1 MRSTSTWGFAVA
13 DVVPACFLQLRI
25 CAAHC
30 LSMIA
35 LLADYLK
42 SSSNSPTCASPVHQ
56 SSFRL
61 FDPQRGS
68 TGAGSAAAASSY
80 NNSSAGN
87 GSNAGIQ
94 GNAVTP
100 PSLSAPTSARG
111 MLPQGSYSN
120 GDGSY
125 SGGGGSSQRQQQPQQ
140 QKVRQPSLEGS
151 PAGREG
157 SGTGPLEYGSP
168 PLVSRSGSWSTLN
181 NPQQQQQNGSVAGS
195 VASILSRPP
204 SALSGM
210 PPAAAGGSG
219 STSGSG
225 SSLEADPAK
234 RSKLADYYHAR
245 GYAARKQGN
254 FKGAVEEYTRALAL
268 SPTHFKALFN
278 RGFSYD
284 KVRPAAAAG
293 GVKACHC
300 SATW

>member
-1 MRSTSTWGFAVA
+1 
-13 DVVPACFLQLRI
+13 VVDFISCPDSPGVLHVCT

-30 LSMIA
+30 LLLHA
-35 LLADYLK
+35 LLADYK

-56 SSFRL
+56 SSFRM

-68 TGAGSAAAASSY
+68 TGAGSAAASARSY
-80 NNSSAGN
+80 NNSSAGS

-111 MLPQGSYSN
+111 MLSQDSLSKS
-120 GDGSY
+120 DGSY
-125 SGGGGSSQRQQQPQQ
+125 SGGGGSSSQRMQQLQQ
-140 QKVRQPSLEGS
+140 QKLRQQSLEGS
-151 PAGREG
+151 PTGREG
-157 SGTGPLEYGSP
+157 SAAGPLEYGSP
-168 PLVSRSGSWSTLN
+168 PLVSRSGSWTTL
-181 NPQQQQQNGSVAGS
+181 NPQQQQQQHGSIAGS

-204 SALSGM
+204 SALSGL
-210 PPAAAGGSG
+210 PPAAAGSGGSA
-219 STSGSG
+219 SSG
-225 SSLEADPAK
+225 SSSVEADPAK

-284 KVRPAAAAG
+284 KVQTAAG
-293 GVKACHC
+293 CFHACRCCTVCH
-300 SATW
+300 